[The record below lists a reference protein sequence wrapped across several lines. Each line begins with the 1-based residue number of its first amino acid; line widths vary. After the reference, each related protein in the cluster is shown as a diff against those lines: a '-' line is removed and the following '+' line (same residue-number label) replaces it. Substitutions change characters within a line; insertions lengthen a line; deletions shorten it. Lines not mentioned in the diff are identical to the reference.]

1 MFNGKRRSLLFESEC
16 TETKQSI
23 IQTLL
28 NFSFQESQ
36 HHFDNDSV
44 NADNVNGITDGWKKF
59 TSIYLPEPK
68 NTTRLKKKFNGQ
80 SRSLG
85 CFGNYRYDRKRMK
98 LLFTDN
104 LKLIYNSES
113 YEYIPLNGVY
123 QVSKSAEAFSDA
135 LNCKRGNFGKRI
147 LLPLNEPVSSQKDVN
162 LVEENTNKSCLSLSP
177 ETENNFQSPKI
188 KNVSSS
194 ASLSDL
200 RIGVDNPFTLLKK
213 TLNKNQFPKSK
224 SADIKG
230 KSTYSTIF
238 EKFKEMFFDELVP
251 REQQISKNIYYNSV
265 VYPQFKYPDLV
276 PSVQLKSVM
285 QERKCH
291 ESSQLSKNS
300 DHPPVSST
308 SQTNS
313 NANSYNITSSLKT
326 KSLQTSKKGNKAVP
340 VNETSKNLNSRH
352 NNYNVVIQ
360 PDVLCKQQSD
370 TLTEEVL
377 PEIFGKKI
385 KASPSI
391 HRWL

>member
-1 MFNGKRRSLLFESEC
+1 
-16 TETKQSI
+16 
-23 IQTLL
+23 
-28 NFSFQESQ
+28 
-36 HHFDNDSV
+36 
-44 NADNVNGITDGWKKF
+44 
-59 TSIYLPEPK
+59 
-68 NTTRLKKKFNGQ
+68 
-80 SRSLG
+80 
-85 CFGNYRYDRKRMK
+85 MK

-104 LKLIYNSES
+104 LKLIYNSEN

-147 LLPLNEPVSSQKDVN
+147 LLPLNEPVSSQKEVN
-162 LVEENTNKSCLSLSP
+162 LVEENKSCFSLSP
-177 ETENNFQSPKI
+177 ETENNYQSAKT

-213 TLNKNQFPKSK
+213 TLNKNQLPKSK

-230 KSTYSTIF
+230 KNTYSTIF

-265 VYPQFKYPDLV
+265 IYPQLKYPDLGS
-276 PSVQLKSVM
+276 SVHLKSVM

-291 ESSQLSKNS
+291 ESSQTSKNS
-300 DHPPVSST
+300 DHSTGSST

-313 NANSYNITSSLKT
+313 NANSYDITSSLKT
-326 KSLQTSKKGNKAVP
+326 KGLQTPKKGNKAVA
-340 VNETSKNLNSRH
+340 VNETSKNLIYRH
-352 NNYNVVIQ
+352 NNSNIVIQ
-360 PDVLCKQQSD
+360 PDVICKQSD

-377 PEIFGKKI
+377 PEIFGKRI
-385 KASPSI
+385 KANPSI